1 MRVFNKHLN
10 PNIIVSICL
19 TIILAFALV
28 GCSSTTN
35 TTTTNDTTDNQDLL
49 NSIDGYTSDVN
60 YEENNVSEIVVDESH
75 RYKGTYVT
83 IETLGIEE
91 FDSIKTDAYEDIPKG
106 DGNVFVVIYMELTRN
121 SEKEIYFSPDYCE
134 FDVDG
139 QPATTTFLGND
150 PREGYRTIFGNLEFA
165 NNGLYYDKRG
175 FMVIEAPKNWKN
187 ITFKYTGWR
196 YDDLGNIIVK
206 DSFTRNDIHAPIE

>member
-1 MRVFNKHLN
+1 MKLLKKYLSGKAS
-10 PNIIVSICL
+10 SICL
-19 TIILAFALV
+19 AVLMVFMLV
-28 GCSSTTN
+28 GCASTSNTN
-35 TTTTNDTTDNQDLL
+35 TTTPTDENQDLL
-49 NSIDGYTSDVN
+49 NSLDGYTSDIN

-75 RYKGTYVT
+75 RYKGDYVT
-83 IETLGIEE
+83 IEITGIEE
-91 FDSIKTDAYEDIPKG
+91 FDSIKSDSYEDIPKG
-106 DGNVFVVIYMELTRN
+106 EGNEFVVIYVELTRN

-139 QPATTTFLGND
+139 QPASTTFLGND

-175 FMVIEAPKNWKN
+175 FIVIEAPKDWQN

-196 YDDLGNIIVK
+196 YDDLGNIIVTNK
-206 DSFTRNDIHAPIE
+206 LTRNDIHDPE